1 MRNSVK
7 IFIIAAIGWTALSIL
22 VMLGLFSLTHRDW
35 LKPGQ
40 IGSGVKAVIIPHH
53 LLVEPYMEKFYGQL
67 AGVHPEWKR
76 IVIIS
81 PNHFNYGARAV
92 RSALK
97 LEGDDGHGG
106 TFAMAIDQEA
116 VQKLADLG
124 AVNLEDKYYE
134 REHGVFVQDK
144 FLDKY
149 FPEAKVVPVII
160 KNGANLD
167 SLQRL
172 AHGLIQLDDGQTLFL
187 FSVDFSHYTDEDSS
201 VKNDQRT
208 LGWLESMGGR
218 SDLEQLTL
226 LRKNAISM
234 DNRSADSVA
243 VDSPESLWILS
254 ELAEKD
260 NWKFHLWART
270 SSASFAGMKD
280 PTQNTSHIFGWLS
293 E

>member
-1 MRNSVK
+1 MRISAKKFLITV
-7 IFIIAAIGWTALSIL
+7 IGWTALSAL
-22 VMLGLFSLTHRDW
+22 VVLGLFNLVHRDW

-40 IGSGVKAVIIPHH
+40 IGQSVQAVIVPHH
-53 LLVEPYMEKFYGQL
+53 LLVEPYMEKFYSQL
-67 AGVHPEWKR
+67 AVVGPQWKR
-76 IVIIS
+76 VVVIS

-92 RSALK
+92 RSVLK
-97 LEGDDGHGG
+97 LEGVDGHGDK
-106 TFAMAIDQEA
+106 FSINIDQDA
-116 VQKLADLG
+116 VQKLAEIG
-124 AVNLEDKYYE
+124 AVNLEEKYFE

-160 KNGANLD
+160 KNGANLE

-172 AHGLIQLDDGQTLFL
+172 AEGLKQLDDGRTLFL
-187 FSVDFSHYTDEDSS
+187 FSIDFSHYTDEASA
-201 VKNDQRT
+201 VKNDLRT
-208 LGWLESMGGR
+208 LGWLDAMGGR
-218 SDLEQLTL
+218 DDLTQLDL
-226 LRKNAISM
+226 LRKNAISV

-243 VDSPESLWILS
+243 VDSPECLWVLG

-260 NWKFHLWART
+260 GWKFHLWART